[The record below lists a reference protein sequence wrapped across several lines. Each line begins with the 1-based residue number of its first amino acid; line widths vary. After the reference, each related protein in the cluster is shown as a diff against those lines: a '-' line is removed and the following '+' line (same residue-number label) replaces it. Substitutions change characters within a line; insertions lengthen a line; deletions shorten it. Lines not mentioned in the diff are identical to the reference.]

1 MRCVGECHG
10 CGIIPSESQEGSL
23 PGRTATKESLR
34 ISRHLPGKTKLLGH
48 ERTQGEASQVSGDR
62 FVVQKHDAR
71 RLHYDLRLELDGVL
85 KSWAVTRG
93 PSLVPGEKRLSVH
106 TEDHPLQY
114 IDFEGVIPAGQYG
127 GGTMIVWD
135 QGRWIPEGDPHAD
148 YARGRLTFTL
158 EGERLKGKWHLVRTS
173 GKPGERNEQWLL
185 LKSDDE
191 AARTSEDPDILEEE
205 TTSLKSGRTIEELAA
220 QGDIRVDHAAREKV
234 ARSGSEKSRRP
245 LKVKGAK
252 KGILPAF
259 VEPALAQLV
268 ESAPRGGNWLHE
280 IKLDGYR
287 MQARIDGGQVQ
298 LLTRK
303 GLDWT
308 AKFKPIANVLKE
320 LKIPS
325 ALFDGEIV
333 VEDEAGVSSFSALQ
347 QELKG
352 GKGERFVY
360 YVFDLL
366 YLDGEDLRKATLAD
380 RKAALR
386 LLFDDLPQGGA
397 IRFSDHLEEDGATL
411 VRHACRMGLE
421 GIISKR
427 ADQPYRSGRGDD
439 WVKSKC
445 TQRQELVIAGYLPSS
460 AMQEGCG
467 LPGHGCL

>member
-1 MRCVGECHG
+1 MVAASSRLKARRT
-10 CGIIPSESQEGSL
+10 PSRSRSAAKAG
-23 PGRTATKESLR
+23 PGTLATYQAKRNFSVTSEPKARLAK
-34 ISRHLPGKTKLLGH
+34 SR
-48 ERTQGEASQVSGDR
+48 GDR

-135 QGRWIPEGDPHAD
+135 QGRWIPEGDPRAD

-158 EGERLKGKWHLVRTS
+158 EGERLKGKWHLVRTR

-205 TTSLKSGRTIEELAA
+205 TTSLKSGRTIEELAV

-234 ARSGSEKSRRP
+234 ARSRSGKSRRP
-245 LKVKGAK
+245 SKVKGTK
-252 KGILPAF
+252 KGILPPF

-268 ESAPRGGNWLHE
+268 ESAPKGGNWLHE

-287 MQARIDGGQVQ
+287 MQARIDGGEVK

-303 GLDWT
+303 GLDRT
-308 AKFKPIANVLKE
+308 AKFKPAPK
-320 LKIPS
+320 P
-325 ALFDGEIV
+325 
-333 VEDEAGVSSFSALQ
+333 
-347 QELKG
+347 
-352 GKGERFVY
+352 
-360 YVFDLL
+360 
-366 YLDGEDLRKATLAD
+366 
-380 RKAALR
+380 
-386 LLFDDLPQGGA
+386 
-397 IRFSDHLEEDGATL
+397 
-411 VRHACRMGLE
+411 
-421 GIISKR
+421 
-427 ADQPYRSGRGDD
+427 
-439 WVKSKC
+439 
-445 TQRQELVIAGYLPSS
+445 
-460 AMQEGCG
+460 
-467 LPGHGCL
+467 